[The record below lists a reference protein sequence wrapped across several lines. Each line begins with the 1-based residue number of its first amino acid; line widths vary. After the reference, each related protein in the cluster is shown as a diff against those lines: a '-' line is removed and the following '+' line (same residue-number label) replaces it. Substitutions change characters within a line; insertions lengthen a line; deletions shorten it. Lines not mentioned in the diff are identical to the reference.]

1 VRAFLGVA
9 VDEPALAA
17 AAALLAQLRRD
28 VADVRWVR
36 DEGLHLTLHFFGA
49 LAADRVDAARAAMAQ
64 AAAATAPFPVRLAGL
79 GSFPGGRRER
89 VLWIGTS
96 EGAAEMAALAERCRA
111 GLADAGFAVEDPPF
125 RAHSTLGRPRGTAL
139 TAPAREAWEQ
149 AAAASLPAFT
159 ADRLILYESV
169 PAHGGARYLPLAET
183 GFAQAGSASAGFG
196 AGTGA

>member
-1 VRAFLGVA
+1 VRTFLGVA

-36 DEGLHLTLHFFGA
+36 DEGLHLTLHFFGE
-49 LAADRVDAARAAMAQ
+49 LPADRVDAARAAMAP
-64 AAAATAPFPVRLAGL
+64 AAATTPFPVRLAGL
-79 GSFPGGRRER
+79 GSFPGARRER
-89 VLWIGTS
+89 VLWIGAS

-111 GLADAGFAVEDPPF
+111 SLAAAGFAVEDRPF
-125 RAHSTLGRPRGTAL
+125 RAHCTLGRPRGTAL